1 MAMENPAVTGH
12 HKYLYEAIIVSN
24 KYQTNDRSIEELY
37 NDYRDLIYR
46 VALRV
51 TRNAGD
57 AEDVVQNIFLRMV
70 QTGKQP
76 DVGSCAVGYF
86 RRAATNAAID
96 LIRKRAQRAETDLQP
111 WYPAAD
117 QALVEERYVREAL
130 DKLTPKDAN
139 LCEMH
144 YRGGYLYHELAEHF
158 GIPVGTVK
166 SRLHR
171 IRGELQ
177 TELKAA

>member
-1 MAMENPAVTGH
+1 MANLPISINAEYFH
-12 HKYLYEAIIVSN
+12 RAIIVSDN
-24 KYQTNDRSIEELY
+24 YREPEIPIEQLY
-37 NDYRDLIYR
+37 ADYRDLIYH

-51 TRNAGD
+51 THNASD
-57 AEDVVQNIFLRMV
+57 AEDVVQNVFLRMM
-70 QTGKQP
+70 QTDKQP
-76 DVGSCAVGYF
+76 DVGRCAVGYF
-86 RRAATNAAID
+86 RRAAMNAAID
-96 LIRKRAQRAETDLQP
+96 LIRKRSQRAETELQP
-111 WYPAAD
+111 WYPAAGETF
-117 QALVEERYVREAL
+117 VEEQYVREAL
-130 DKLTPKDAN
+130 DKLTPKDAS

-177 TELKAA
+177 MELQAA

>member
-1 MAMENPAVTGH
+1 MENTPVTNRGD
-12 HKYLYEAIIVSN
+12 YLREAIIVSD
-24 KYQTNDRSIEELY
+24 KYQAPDVPIEELY
-37 NDYRDLIYR
+37 AAYRDLIYS
-46 VALRV
+46 VAIRV
-51 TRNAGD
+51 TRNAVD
-57 AEDVVQNIFLRMV
+57 AEDVVQNVFLRMMR
-70 QTGKQP
+70 TDKQP
-76 DVGSCAVGYF
+76 DVERGAVAYF

-111 WYPAAD
+111 WYPAAEQIFAD
-117 QALVEERYVREAL
+117 ERHVRQALA
-130 DKLTPKDAN
+130 KLTPKDAS

-144 YRGGYLYHELAEHF
+144 YRDGYLYHELAQHF

-177 TELKAA
+177 YELQAA

>member
-1 MAMENPAVTGH
+1 MGMEYFH
-12 HKYLYEAIIVSN
+12 EAIIALD
-24 KYQTNDRSIEELY
+24 QLY
-37 NDYRDLIYR
+37 ADYRDLIYR
-46 VALRV
+46 VAYRV
-51 TRNAGD
+51 THNASD
-57 AEDVVQNIFLRMV
+57 AEDVVQNVFLRMI
-70 QTGKQP
+70 QTDKQP
-76 DVGSCAVGYF
+76 DVGRCAVGYF
-86 RRAATNAAID
+86 RRAAMNAAID

-111 WYPAAD
+111 WYPAAP
-117 QALVEERYVREAL
+117 QTFVEEHYIRQAI
-130 DKLTPKDAN
+130 DKLTPKDAS

-177 TELKAA
+177 MELQAA

>member
-1 MAMENPAVTGH
+1 MANLPISINAEYFHG
-12 HKYLYEAIIVSN
+12 AIIVSN
-24 KYQTNDRSIEELY
+24 NYKQSGVSIEELY
-37 NDYRDLIYR
+37 ADYRDLIYH

-51 TRNAGD
+51 TRNSGD
-57 AEDVVQNIFLRMV
+57 AEDVVQNVFLRMM
-70 QTGKQP
+70 QTDKQP
-76 DVGSCAVGYF
+76 DVGRCAVGYF

-96 LIRKRAQRAETDLQP
+96 LIRKRTQRAETDLQP
-111 WYPAAD
+111 WYPAAE
-117 QALVEERYVREAL
+117 QTFVEEQYVREAL
-130 DKLTPKDAN
+130 DKLTPKDAS

-144 YRGGYLYHELAEHF
+144 YHGGYLYHELAEHF

-177 TELKAA
+177 MELRAA

>member
-1 MAMENPAVTGH
+1 MAKLPISINAQYFHGAT
-12 HKYLYEAIIVSN
+12 IVSN
-24 KYQTNDRSIEELY
+24 NYKEAEVPIEDLY
-37 NDYRDLIYR
+37 ADYRDLIYH

-51 TRNAGD
+51 THNTGD
-57 AEDVVQNIFLRMV
+57 AEDVVQNVFLRMM
-70 QTGKQP
+70 QTDKQP
-76 DVGSCAVGYF
+76 DVGRCAVGYF
-86 RRAATNAAID
+86 RRAAMNAAID
-96 LIRKRAQRAETDLQP
+96 LIRKRTQRAETELQP
-111 WYPAAD
+111 WYPAAE
-117 QALVEERYVREAL
+117 QAFVEGQVVREAL
-130 DKLTPKDAN
+130 DKLTPKDAS

-177 TELKAA
+177 MELQAA

>member
-1 MAMENPAVTGH
+1 MANLPISIDSQYFH
-12 HKYLYEAIIVSN
+12 PAIILANNYHKAEVP
-24 KYQTNDRSIEELY
+24 IEQLY
-37 NDYRDLIYR
+37 ADYRDLIYH

-51 TRNAGD
+51 THNAGD
-57 AEDVVQNIFLRMV
+57 ADDVVQNVFLRMM
-70 QTGKQP
+70 QTDKQP
-76 DVGSCAVGYF
+76 DVGRCAVGYF

-96 LIRKRAQRAETDLQP
+96 LIRKRTQRAETDLQP
-111 WYPAAD
+111 WYPAAE
-117 QALVEERYVREAL
+117 QTFVEEQYVREAL
-130 DKLTPKDAN
+130 DKLTPKDAT

-177 TELKAA
+177 MELQAA

>member
-1 MAMENPAVTGH
+1 MAMANPTVSINPEYFH
-12 HKYLYEAIIVSN
+12 EAIIVSDN
-24 KYQTNDRSIEELY
+24 YWEAAIPIEQLY
-37 NDYRDLIYR
+37 ADYRDLIYH

-51 TRNAGD
+51 THNAND
-57 AEDVVQNIFLRMV
+57 AEDVVQNVFLRMI
-70 QTGKQP
+70 QTDKQP
-76 DVGSCAVGYF
+76 DVGRCAVGYF
-86 RRAATNAAID
+86 RRAAMNAAID
-96 LIRKRAQRAETDLQP
+96 LLRKRTQRAETDLQP
-111 WYPAAD
+111 WYPAPAQTFVED
-117 QALVEERYVREAL
+117 QYIRQAIG
-130 DKLTPKDAN
+130 KLTPKDAS

-177 TELKAA
+177 TELQAA